1 MLKSLN
7 LYEQTELL
15 EQMEL
20 EKTYI
25 FYGNL
30 RLRAKRSLTIAETD
44 EHGWKAAGSYLTGM
58 PFHAFTFHL
67 AEAKGTY
74 SLKGML
80 EDFRARLGGGGGSE
94 RQGVLTAAESCVE
107 RLEIPHVLER
117 KAMLLMKLTDPERLL
132 PRGESFLIEE
142 AKGKAAEELAAA
154 IGILSFRAEEVR
166 EMPHIAL
173 ESDEGELI
181 AMAGFHAYEN
191 DFVEIGNIGT
201 EAEHRKRGLG
211 MQITSDI
218 CRIGL
223 QKSPNVY
230 LFVFSDNEAAIRV
243 YEKLGFT
250 TVERYAFVTFQW

>member
-1 MLKSLN
+1 LLKSLN
-7 LYEQTELL
+7 LFEQIQLL

-20 EKTYI
+20 EKAYI

-30 RLRAKRSLTIAETD
+30 RLRADRSLTLVETGD
-44 EHGWKAAGSYLTGM
+44 QGWEAAGSYLQGM

-74 SLKGML
+74 SLKWML
-80 EDFRARLGGGGGSE
+80 EDFRARLGGDDGSE

-107 RLEIPHVLER
+107 RLEILHVLER
-117 KAMLLMKLTDPERLL
+117 KTMLLMKLNDPDRLL

-142 AKGKAAEELAAA
+142 VKGNAAEELASA
-154 IGILSFRAEEVR
+154 IGMLSFRAEEVR

-173 ESDEGELI
+173 ESEEGELI
-181 AMAGFHAYEN
+181 AMAGFHVYEN

-201 EAEHRKRGLG
+201 AAEYRNRGLG
-211 MQITSDI
+211 IQITSDI

-230 LFVFSDNEAAIRV
+230 LFVFADNKAAIRI

>member
-1 MLKSLN
+1 MQKTLN
-7 LYEQTELL
+7 LCEQTELL

-20 EKTYI
+20 EKAYI

-30 RLRAKRSLTIAETD
+30 RLRADRSLTLVETD
-44 EHGWKAAGSYLTGM
+44 EHGWKAAGSYLLGM

-67 AEAKGTY
+67 IEVKGTY
-74 SLKGML
+74 AVKGML
-80 EDFRARLGGGGGSE
+80 EEFRARFGEDNGTM
-94 RQGVLTAAESCVE
+94 RQGVLTAVESCVE

-117 KAMLLMKLTDPERLL
+117 KSMLLMKLTAPEKLL

-142 AKGKAAEELAAA
+142 AQGKAAQELAAA
-154 IGILSFRAEEVR
+154 IGMISFRAEEIR
-166 EMPHIAL
+166 EWPHIAL
-173 ESDEGELI
+173 ASEEGEWI
-181 AMAGFHAYEN
+181 AMAGFHVYED

-201 EAEHRKRGLG
+201 AVEHRKKGLG
-211 MQITSDI
+211 LQITSDI

-230 LFVFSDNEAAIRV
+230 LFVFADNTAAICV

-250 TVERYAFVTFQW
+250 VVKRYAFVTFLW